1 MYRRGGRG
9 SAAVRVFGDFVIR
22 VFSELVREHEVFGPP
37 DAGVMPDWFRARY
50 VGRLAD
56 RKPDATAA
64 AA

>member
-9 SAAVRVFGDFVIR
+9 SAAVRVFSDFVIR
-22 VFSELVREHEVFGPP
+22 VFSELMREREVFGPP
-37 DAGVMPDWFRARY
+37 DAGAMQDWFRARF